1 MSENAVFCRLVQQE
15 LNLSYETSI
24 FWSMF
29 MLHKY
34 ENNYSEEKKLD
45 TNHSL
50 TLARTLTL
58 SIGESNSGHF
68 TSRRCYDATIFNFAY
83 MNSPKI

>member
-1 MSENAVFCRLVQQE
+1 
-15 LNLSYETSI
+15 
-24 FWSMF
+24 MF

-45 TNHSL
+45 TNH
-50 TLARTLTL
+50 TLTLTL
-58 SIGESNSGHF
+58 SIRESNSVHF